1 METNA
6 AEDDYE
12 SDNDVAGIRLFGV
25 NELRHKERKQDIANA
40 LSHAKTLRAAKVK
53 ELIGNNRT
61 SEAPYYILQKYISQL
76 TALRN
81 RYNIQ
86 EKVRKDKSDFDFH
99 INQLEDW
106 YIKVVNAFPLRTT
119 EIDYMDP
126 SGGQP
131 PARRNRKRNS
141 TATA

>member
-1 METNA
+1 M
-6 AEDDYE
+6 
-12 SDNDVAGIRLFGV
+12 
-25 NELRHKERKQDIANA
+25 
-40 LSHAKTLRAAKVK
+40 K

-141 TATA
+141 NAVA

>member
-1 METNA
+1 M
-6 AEDDYE
+6 
-12 SDNDVAGIRLFGV
+12 
-25 NELRHKERKQDIANA
+25 
-40 LSHAKTLRAAKVK
+40 K

-86 EKVRKDKSDFDFH
+86 EKVRKDKAEFDQH
-99 INQLEDW
+99 INQLENW
-106 YIKVVNAFPLRTT
+106 FIKVVNAFPLRTT
-119 EIDYMDP
+119 EIDYNDT
-126 SGGQP
+126 SGEQP

-141 TATA
+141 SAIA